1 MIFKV
6 TVGYK
11 TFIFTDMDKAVS
23 FATMAKQTVT
33 KGKYDKET
41 DVTITLL
48 YEDELREE
56 EEE

>member
-1 MIFKV
+1 MIYRV

-11 TFIFTDMDKAVS
+11 TFIFTDADKALH
-23 FATMAKQTVT
+23 FAITAKQTVT

-56 EEE
+56 EE